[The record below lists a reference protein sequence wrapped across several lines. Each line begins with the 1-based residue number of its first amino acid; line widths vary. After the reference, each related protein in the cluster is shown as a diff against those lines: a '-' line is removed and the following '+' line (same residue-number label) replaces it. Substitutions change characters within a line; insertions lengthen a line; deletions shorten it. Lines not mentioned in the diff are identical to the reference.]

1 MKKRKIGE
9 EVEVHEELLDKKRIC
24 GEMEIGV
31 GLGITWER
39 RRHAILVNHLQNTRY

>member
-9 EVEVHEELLDKKRIC
+9 EVEVHEELLDKKLIC

-31 GLGITWER
+31 GLERRWE